1 MLQLRETRI
10 VNSQPHDVVTGH
22 IIPEEGLALAY
33 AKEGADTKVQL
44 STGAAGE
51 IFAGVSF
58 SRNTPPAVLPVFLV
72 TAIPAN
78 SILPINRNPIVG
90 QLLVKIAG
98 VIATIVAGAPAAG
111 EVQVGSLQ
119 LVFNAAD
126 ASTAVEVQY
135 LYAPSVLEARSIIGD
150 APIGGL
156 SSTAQ
161 GSIGVL
167 KNAIIGTNSYDA
179 SVDWSQAMYVK
190 LGPNGTF
197 TVGSAADHIANVIVK
212 TSPGAANPFLVLSL
226 NVA

>member
-10 VNSQPHDVVTGH
+10 VISQPHDVLTGH

-33 AKEGADTKVQL
+33 VKEGADTKVQL
-44 STGAAGE
+44 STGVAGE

-58 SRNTPPAVLPVFLV
+58 SRNTPPACLPVYLA
-72 TAIPAN
+72 TNIPAN
-78 SILPINRNPIVG
+78 SSLVLNRNPIAG

-98 VIATIVAGAPAAG
+98 VIAPIVAGAPAQG
-111 EVQVGSLQ
+111 EVQVGSLR
-119 LVFNAAD
+119 LNFNAAD
-126 ASTAVEVQY
+126 AGDALEIQY

-156 SSTAQ
+156 SSSAQ

-197 TVGSAADHIANVIVK
+197 TVGSANDHIMNVIVK
-212 TSPGAANPFLVLSL
+212 TSPGAANPFLVLSM